1 MDRQEKALLSHTEF
15 CSYVGIGKT
24 KAREILKNRD
34 CTYSFRIGNRLCVNK
49 KKLDDW
55 LETHNEL

>member
-1 MDRQEKALLSHTEF
+1 MDIQEKAILSLTEF

-24 KAREILKNRD
+24 KAREILKSRY

>member
-1 MDRQEKALLSHTEF
+1 MDIQEKAILSLTEF

-24 KAREILKNRD
+24 KAREILKNRYS
-34 CTYSFRIGNRLCVNK
+34 TYSFRIGNRLCVNK

>member
-1 MDRQEKALLSHTEF
+1 MDIQEKAILSLTEF

-24 KAREILKNRD
+24 KAREILKNRY

-55 LETHNEL
+55 L

>member
-1 MDRQEKALLSHTEF
+1 MDIQEKAILSLTEF

-24 KAREILKNRD
+24 KAREILKNRY

-55 LETHNEL
+55 LETHIEL

>member
-1 MDRQEKALLSHTEF
+1 MDIQEKAILSLTEF

-24 KAREILKNRD
+24 KAREILKNRY
-34 CTYSFRIGNRLCVNK
+34 CTYSFRTGNRLCVNK